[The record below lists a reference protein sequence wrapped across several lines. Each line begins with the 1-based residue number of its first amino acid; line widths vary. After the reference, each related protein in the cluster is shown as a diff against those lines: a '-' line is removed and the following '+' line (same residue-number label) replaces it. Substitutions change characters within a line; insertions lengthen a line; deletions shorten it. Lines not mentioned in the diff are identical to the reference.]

1 MQTSAATAPTLPPE
15 RSLLR
20 RPDGGPFGPADLD
33 GLPDPVRR
41 YLGAAIALGTPLA
54 RTAQL
59 QMQGT
64 IRIGRWVPFRAR
76 ELLAP
81 LDGFVWTARAAG
93 VVTGSDR
100 YLDGTGVADWHLAG
114 LLPVMHAAGPDV
126 SRSAAGRA
134 GGEGVWLPTALL
146 PRYGVRWTAEGR
158 DRITAQYLAGGVPL
172 RLRLRLDEAG
182 RAASF
187 VFHRWGDPDR
197 TGTWAWHPFG
207 GEVTGH
213 RTFGGVTIPAA
224 GRIGWLFGTD
234 RWPDGEFFRFR
245 ITDLHLVTGAEK
257 PVPRE
262 RGRPPVLRH
271 RTRRHPGDEP
281 R

>member
-1 MQTSAATAPTLPPE
+1 MQRSATTARALRPE
-15 RSLLR
+15 RSLVR
-20 RPDGGPFGPADLD
+20 EPGGRPFGPVELD
-33 GLPDPVRR
+33 GLPDPVR
-41 YLGAAIALGTPLA
+41 LHLAAAIAPGTPLA

-64 IRIGRWVPFRAR
+64 IRIGRWAPFRAR

-100 YLDGTGVADWHLAG
+100 YLQGTGVADWRLAG
-114 LLPVMHAAGPDV
+114 LLPVMHAAGRDV

-146 PRYGVRWTAEGR
+146 PRYGVRWTAEGQ
-158 DRITAQYLAGGVPL
+158 DRITAHYSVRAVPL
-172 RLRLRLDEAG
+172 QLRLQLDEAG
-182 RAASF
+182 RVASF
-187 VFHRWGDPDR
+187 VFPRWGDPDR
-197 TGTWAWHPFG
+197 TGSWTWHPFG

-213 RTFGGVTIPAA
+213 HSFGGVTIPSA
-224 GRIGWLFGTD
+224 GRIGWHFGTD

-245 ITDLHLVTGAEK
+245 ITDLHLVTGVEK
-257 PVPRE
+257 PVLQEGVR
-262 RGRPPVLRH
+262 
-271 RTRRHPGDEP
+271 
-281 R
+281 